1 MTLASTASFA
11 TVYRTIGL
19 TLFAVVLVATVVYAL
34 VNVLFSGKEELG
46 AELELAANRKPYYP
60 DEVLE
65 GPKLDRALTM
75 GLLLLFVLAVG
86 IPLYWVMEPARQQN
100 AAEGFGNRFA
110 SRGEN
115 LFAATGENPQALNCA
130 GCHGGLAGGVR
141 EDFVLTT
148 PNPEYDADAAARA
161 EADGEVYDVE
171 ENLVSV
177 VNWRA
182 PALNTVLLRYS
193 REEVTFILTYGRPGS
208 PMPAWGVAGGGPL
221 NAQQVQNLIDYLD
234 ENQLSPE
241 EAQQAA
247 AEQLQVYMD
256 AEFED
261 GDPVFGSEGEALFN
275 LGLLD
280 GFAGGAYS
288 CARCHTAGWSSADSP
303 VVQDANGAPV
313 TGDDGQLIV
322 DRERFEEITANSG
335 CGGALGPNLCDGDTI
350 RQFPAADD
358 HLQFIIDGSQLGIG
372 YGTTGQGSG
381 KMPGFGVRPAET
393 GLFWIN
399 GGESREPG
407 VGMLTTEQIQSIVDY
422 ERGLQSADARAAQE
436 DEDDQ

>member
-19 TLFAVVLVATVVYAL
+19 TLFALVLVAAIVYVL

-46 AELELAANRKPYYP
+46 AELELAANRKPYYD
-60 DEVLE
+60 DEILE
-65 GPKLDRALTM
+65 GPRLDRALTM
-75 GLLLLFVLAVG
+75 GLLMLFVLAIG
-86 IPLYWVMEPARQQN
+86 IPLYWVMEPARQEN

-110 SRGEN
+110 SRGEA

-130 GCHGGLAGGVR
+130 GCHGGLNGGVR

-148 PNPEYDADAAARA
+148 PNPEYDADAAAAA
-161 EADGEVYDVE
+161 EADGEEYDVE

-182 PALNTVLLRYS
+182 PALGTVLLRYS
-193 REEVTFILTYGRPGS
+193 RAEVTFILTYGRPGS
-208 PMPAWGVAGGGPL
+208 PMPAWGVEGGGPL

-234 ENQLSPE
+234 DNQLSPE

-247 AEQLQVYMD
+247 ADQLEIYMD

-261 GDPVFGSEGEALFN
+261 GEPVFGSEGEALFN
-275 LGLLD
+275 MGLLD
-280 GFAGGAYS
+280 NFAGGAYS
-288 CARCHTAGWSSADSP
+288 CARCHTGGWSASDSP
-303 VVQDANGAPV
+303 VAQDANGAPL

-322 DRERFEEITANSG
+322 DREAFEAITANAG
-335 CGGALGPNLCDGDTI
+335 CGGGLGPNLCDGDTI
-350 RQFPAADD
+350 RQFPAEDD
-358 HLQFIIDGSQLGIG
+358 HIAFVTDGSQLGIG
-372 YGTTGQGSG
+372 YGRNGQGSG

-393 GLFWIN
+393 GLYWIN
-399 GGESREPG
+399 GGEAREPG
-407 VGMLTTEQIQSIVDY
+407 VSMLTEEQIASIVSY
-422 ERGLQSADARAAQE
+422 ERTLVSAAGSNQE
-436 DEDDQ
+436 EDDQ